1 MAVSPPQWD
10 NLPTGLKELRH
21 WLLWKMAERDDK
33 PTKVPIR
40 ADSGLP
46 AEADNQT
53 TWSSYENAKDGFEKG
68 RGGAVGIGFV
78 FARSSKI
85 SGVDLDHCRDPD
97 SGVVDQW
104 AADILG
110 RLPSYTEISPSGAGL
125 HVLVKGTIPIT
136 GADGGRKK
144 ALKGEGYKPG
154 AAIEMYSN
162 KRFFTMTGNVL
173 PGYPQTVE
181 DRQDE
186 LTALYNEIFGPV
198 KSDGSKAADRGQD
211 ATRGKPVDQNKQEHL
226 GILDKIKERMFSSAN
241 GPEILKLY
249 NGDISAY
256 GGDDSAADLA
266 LCNHLAFYCNKNP
279 RLMEAL
285 FRQSK
290 LMRDKWDEARGA
302 TTYGHMTIVKAIADT
317 TECYQGDEE
326 NNVTTVVNVTL
337 PDGVRRWSDKLP
349 PEVPG
354 VDQDGIT
361 YHREE
366 KKMPGKDGK
375 PIYTKA
381 KLCDGFAVITEETRD
396 DQGEAS
402 FTIEG
407 RGSQDKHEFKFDITG
422 RDFSDNRKLKA
433 ALTAHFGARNRVKQ
447 LTGDIIQSLT
457 LKVNKLTLVTS
468 PRWINGKLAI
478 PGLDDDNQFKFRML
492 KRVPVDLSTGGDE
505 EGLAAVKLMFE
516 VWPREKAAITIAADL
531 ASPVCGRWFAGDRF
545 GIALV
550 GTTGRALKTE
560 ALKHLLAVY
569 GGGFLSED
577 ALLRW
582 GEGATLNA
590 MLSIV
595 SGCGCLPAGID
606 NYKATSRDSAGKFV
620 SVVHTVLEGRER
632 ERLNRNAELRETR
645 EYASTLFVTGED
657 LPEEASTVARL
668 LPLEWGTADMDH
680 LTELQK
686 IAHHLPAIGRV
697 WCRYLSE
704 SNGVDMD
711 RWRESRSQLVKAAEE
726 AGAVNPGRI
735 GTTAAI
741 LKLVW
746 SMALDSPLGVVLKDY
761 TGAFE
766 RGLASL
772 MLSTAQAT
780 TSATE
785 AAQFVDTL
793 KEIIVSGR
801 GYLLHEVNTGMELT
815 LPNIIGWKLDK
826 YGTTAILPKVAIEAV
841 RRVTGPQAQSVGANT
856 LYRQLE
862 EAGYIEVGEDQR
874 TIKKRA
880 GTKTVRVLVFKAG
893 VLQDDGLDKVDL
905 TKSADYAAED
915 IRQQREA
922 DAIALRLKKAVSVG

>member
-1 MAVSPPQWD
+1 
-10 NLPTGLKELRH
+10 
-21 WLLWKMAERDDK
+21 
-33 PTKVPIR
+33 
-40 ADSGLP
+40 
-46 AEADNQT
+46 
-53 TWSSYENAKDGFEKG
+53 
-68 RGGAVGIGFV
+68 
-78 FARSSKI
+78 
-85 SGVDLDHCRDPD
+85 
-97 SGVVDQW
+97 
-104 AADILG
+104 
-110 RLPSYTEISPSGAGL
+110 
-125 HVLVKGTIPIT
+125 
-136 GADGGRKK
+136 
-144 ALKGEGYKPG
+144 
-154 AAIEMYSN
+154 
-162 KRFFTMTGNVL
+162 
-173 PGYPQTVE
+173 
-181 DRQDE
+181 
-186 LTALYNEIFGPV
+186 
-198 KSDGSKAADRGQD
+198 
-211 ATRGKPVDQNKQEHL
+211 
-226 GILDKIKERMFSSAN
+226 
-241 GPEILKLY
+241 
-249 NGDISAY
+249 
-256 GGDDSAADLA
+256 
-266 LCNHLAFYCNKNP
+266 
-279 RLMEAL
+279 
-285 FRQSK
+285 
-290 LMRDKWDEARGA
+290 
-302 TTYGHMTIVKAIADT
+302 MTIVKAIADT
-317 TECYQGDEE
+317 TECYQGGEE
-326 NNVTTVVNVTL
+326 NNATTVVNVTL

-349 PEVPG
+349 PGVPG

-361 YHREE
+361 YHRE
-366 KKMPGKDGK
+366 KKTDKDGK
-375 PIYTKA
+375 PTYIKV
-381 KLCDGFAVITEETRD
+381 KLCDGYAVITEETRD

-407 RGSQDKHEFKFDITG
+407 RGSQDQHEFKFDITG
-422 RDFSDNRKLKA
+422 RDFSDSRKLKA

-447 LTGDIIQSLT
+447 LTGDVIQSLT
-457 LKVNKLTLVTS
+457 LNVDKLTLVTS

-478 PGLDDDNQFKFRML
+478 PGLDGTGFKFRML
-492 KRVPVDLSTGGDE
+492 KRVPVDLSTGE
-505 EGLAAVKLMFE
+505 EEIGLAAVKLMFE

-577 ALLRW
+577 TLLRW

-606 NYKATSRDSAGKFV
+606 NYKATSRDSAGRFV

-668 LPLEWGTADMDH
+668 LPLEWGTADMDR
-680 LTELQK
+680 LTELQR

-704 SNGVDMD
+704 SDGVDMD
-711 RWRESRSQLVKAAEE
+711 GWRESRSQLVKAAEE

-746 SMALDSPLGVVLKDY
+746 SMALSSPLGAVLKDY
-761 TGAFE
+761 TAAFE

-780 TSATE
+780 TGATE

-793 KEIIVSGR
+793 KEVIVSGR
-801 GYLLHEVNTGMELT
+801 GYLLHEVTTGMELT
-815 LPNIIGWKLDK
+815 LPNVIGWKLDK
-826 YGTTAILPKVAIEAV
+826 DGTTAILPKVAIEAV
-841 RRVTGPQAQSVGANT
+841 RRVTGPQAQIVGTNT

-862 EAGYIEVGEDQR
+862 EAGYIEPGTDQR
-874 TIKKRA
+874 TTKKRA

-893 VLQDDGLDKVDL
+893 VLQDDGHDKVDL
-905 TKSADYAAED
+905 TKSAEYAAED
-915 IRQQREA
+915 IKQQREA
-922 DAIALRLKKAVSVG
+922 DAIALRLKKAVSIG

>member
-1 MAVSPPQWD
+1 
-10 NLPTGLKELRH
+10 
-21 WLLWKMAERDDK
+21 
-33 PTKVPIR
+33 
-40 ADSGLP
+40 
-46 AEADNQT
+46 
-53 TWSSYENAKDGFEKG
+53 
-68 RGGAVGIGFV
+68 
-78 FARSSKI
+78 
-85 SGVDLDHCRDPD
+85 
-97 SGVVDQW
+97 
-104 AADILG
+104 
-110 RLPSYTEISPSGAGL
+110 
-125 HVLVKGTIPIT
+125 
-136 GADGGRKK
+136 
-144 ALKGEGYKPG
+144 
-154 AAIEMYSN
+154 
-162 KRFFTMTGNVL
+162 
-173 PGYPQTVE
+173 
-181 DRQDE
+181 
-186 LTALYNEIFGPV
+186 
-198 KSDGSKAADRGQD
+198 
-211 ATRGKPVDQNKQEHL
+211 
-226 GILDKIKERMFSSAN
+226 
-241 GPEILKLY
+241 
-249 NGDISAY
+249 
-256 GGDDSAADLA
+256 
-266 LCNHLAFYCNKNP
+266 
-279 RLMEAL
+279 
-285 FRQSK
+285 
-290 LMRDKWDEARGA
+290 
-302 TTYGHMTIVKAIADT
+302 
-317 TECYQGDEE
+317 
-326 NNVTTVVNVTL
+326 VVNVTL

-349 PEVPG
+349 PGVPG

-361 YHREE
+361 YHRE
-366 KKMPGKDGK
+366 KKTDKDGK
-375 PIYTKA
+375 PTYIKV
-381 KLCDGFAVITEETRD
+381 KLCDGYAVITEETRD

-407 RGSQDKHEFKFDITG
+407 RGSQDQHEFKFDITG
-422 RDFSDNRKLKA
+422 RDFSDSRKLKA

-447 LTGDIIQSLT
+447 LTGDVIQSLT
-457 LKVNKLTLVTS
+457 LNVDKLTLVTS

-478 PGLDDDNQFKFRML
+478 PGLDGTGFKFRML
-492 KRVPVDLSTGGDE
+492 KRVPVDLSTGE
-505 EGLAAVKLMFE
+505 EEIGLAAVKLMFE

-577 ALLRW
+577 TLLRW

-606 NYKATSRDSAGKFV
+606 NYKATSRDSAGRFV

-668 LPLEWGTADMDH
+668 LPLEWGTADMDR
-680 LTELQK
+680 LTELQR

-704 SNGVDMD
+704 SDGVDMD
-711 RWRESRSQLVKAAEE
+711 GWRESRSQLVKAAEE

-746 SMALDSPLGVVLKDY
+746 SMALSSPLGAVLKDY
-761 TGAFE
+761 TAAFE

-780 TSATE
+780 TGATE

-793 KEIIVSGR
+793 KEVIVSGR
-801 GYLLHEVNTGMELT
+801 GYLLHEVTTGMELT
-815 LPNIIGWKLDK
+815 LPNVIGWKLDK
-826 YGTTAILPKVAIEAV
+826 DGTTAILPKVAIEAV
-841 RRVTGPQAQSVGANT
+841 RRVTGPQAQIVGTNT

-862 EAGYIEVGEDQR
+862 EAGYIEPGTDQR
-874 TIKKRA
+874 TTKKRA

-893 VLQDDGLDKVDL
+893 VLQDDGHDKVDL
-905 TKSADYAAED
+905 TKSAEYAAED
-915 IRQQREA
+915 IKQQREA
-922 DAIALRLKKAVSVG
+922 DAIALRLKKAVSIG